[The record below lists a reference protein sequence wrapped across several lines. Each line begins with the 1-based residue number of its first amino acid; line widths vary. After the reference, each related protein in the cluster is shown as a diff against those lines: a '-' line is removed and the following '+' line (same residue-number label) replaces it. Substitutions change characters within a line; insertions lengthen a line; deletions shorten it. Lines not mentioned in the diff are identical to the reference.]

1 MMGKIEIVTV
11 ADDAVARLDALQVR
25 GEVLR
30 REIAD
35 CDRDEPRIQAS
46 ITKAERAARNST
58 AGGFYDAN
66 SDLVDRLH
74 DAEAALA
81 DLIAR
86 RDEAKAELSTIPE
99 QRVAIVRETAPEAW
113 EQYVRAKDAQLDAGL
128 EVAQKVAPLVEKY
141 TVAAEHAEKTKA
153 SLDRLLKPLGLA
165 TERVLGDFRR
175 VHPEPELPED
185 PEMRQALRRACRMR
199 IVYAEDLT
207 YRW

>member
-1 MMGKIEIVTV
+1 MGKAEIVTV

-30 REIAD
+30 REVAG
-35 CDRDEPRIQAS
+35 CDRDEPRIQAD

-58 AGGFYDAN
+58 SGGYYDAAP
-66 SDLVDRLH
+66 DLVDRLH

-99 QRVAIVRETAPEAW
+99 QRVAVVKESLPEAW
-113 EQYVRAKDAQLDAGL
+113 EQYVKAADTRIDAGL
-128 EVAQKVAPLVEKY
+128 EVAQKVAPLVERY
-141 TVAAEHAEKTKA
+141 TVAAERCERLKA

-165 TERVLGDFRR
+165 TERVLGDLRQR
-175 VHPEPELPED
+175 VRPEPELPED
-185 PEMRQALRRACRMR
+185 PEMRQAQRLQKAVKTR
-199 IVYAEDLT
+199 L
-207 YRW
+207 

>member
-1 MMGKIEIVTV
+1 MMRKIEIVTV

-35 CDRDEPRIQAS
+35 CDRDEPRIQAD
-46 ITKAERAARNST
+46 ITKAERAARLST
-58 AGGFYDAN
+58 SSGYYDAD
-66 SDLVDRLH
+66 STLVERLR

-113 EQYVRAKDAQLDAGL
+113 EQYVRALDARIDAGL

-141 TVAAEHAEKTKA
+141 AVAAERCERLKA

-165 TERVLGDFRR
+165 TERVLGDLRR
-175 VHPEPELPED
+175 ADPEPKLPED
-185 PEMRQALRRACRMR
+185 PTMRQALRRASRMR
-199 IVYAEDLT
+199 AIYAEDLT

>member
-1 MMGKIEIVTV
+1 MGKAEIVTV

-30 REIAD
+30 REVAG
-35 CDRDEPRIQAS
+35 CDRDEPRIQAD

-58 AGGFYDAN
+58 SGGYYDAAP
-66 SDLVDRLH
+66 DLVDRLH

-99 QRVAIVRETAPEAW
+99 QRVAVVKESLPEAW

-128 EVAQKVAPLVEKY
+128 EVAQKVEPLVEKY
-141 TVAAEHAEKTKA
+141 AAAAEHAEKAKA
-153 SLDRLLKPLGLA
+153 SLDRLVRPLGLA
-165 TERVLGDFRR
+165 TERVLGDLRR
-175 VHPEPELPED
+175 AHPEPALPED
-185 PEMRQALRRACRMR
+185 PEMRQALRRASRMR
-199 IVYAEDLT
+199 AVYGEDLT

>member
-1 MMGKIEIVTV
+1 MVRAEIVSV

-25 GEVLR
+25 GEILR
-30 REIAD
+30 REVSD
-35 CDRDEPRIQAS
+35 CDRDEPRIQAD

-58 AGGFYDAN
+58 AGGFYAAN

-128 EVAQKVAPLVEKY
+128 EVAQKVEPLVEKY
-141 TVAAEHAEKTKA
+141 AAAAEHAEKAKA
-153 SLDRLLKPLGLA
+153 SLDRLVRPLGLA
-165 TERVLGDFRR
+165 TERVLGDLRR
-175 VHPEPELPED
+175 AHPEPALPED
-185 PEMRQALRRACRMR
+185 PEMRQALRRASRMR
-199 IVYAEDLT
+199 ETFDQDLT